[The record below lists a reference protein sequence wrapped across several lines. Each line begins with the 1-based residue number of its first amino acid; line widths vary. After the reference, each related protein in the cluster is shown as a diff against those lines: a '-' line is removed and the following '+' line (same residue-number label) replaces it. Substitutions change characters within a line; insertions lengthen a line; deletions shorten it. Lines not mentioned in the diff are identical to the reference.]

1 MRIFPERKSWLQ
13 DDDVQNDQ
21 IMVLEDANKEEK

>member
-13 DDDVQNDQ
+13 DDVQNDQ